1 MKRVVILTVI
11 GALALMLHPTL
22 GQAAEMG
29 VTDSR
34 AINNASLTRDP
45 AEVFNGCKHVA
56 NGIALRNEARGTISL
71 RGIPLGSNVVK
82 AYLYW
87 NLSNGVATGSSSD
100 VAWLNGNRLV
110 GTKRSDAA
118 DPCWGMAGN
127 HTYRA
132 IATSFLPKT
141 RPNCDYEVLVDSAVS
156 TSGQNPSSPSESQ
169 TTRLEGATLIVIYS
183 SANTSNNKVF
193 LYDTWNASMFSGT
206 GTFVLNHSLL
216 SGSGLFTMSGA
227 DGQRGVGNAYTNGA
241 SNETGKFNGAQFS
254 GPPVASSDWD
264 GSAGWPLPQ
273 LWDVHTHQVTLSG
286 TSSTVVYAAGAD
298 CLVPVVFVLQAGL

>member
-34 AINNASLTRDP
+34 AMNNVSLTRDP
-45 AEVFNGCKHVA
+45 EVFNGCKHVA

-71 RGIPLGSNVVK
+71 RGIPLGSSVVK

-110 GTKRSDAA
+110 GTKRSDTLDA
-118 DPCWGMAGN
+118 CWGMAGN

-156 TSGQNPSSPSESQ
+156 TSGQNPWNPQESQ

-206 GTFVLNHSLL
+206 GTFVLNHTAL

-227 DGQRGVGNAYTNGA
+227 DGQRGGGYNNSS
-241 SNETGKFNGAQFS
+241 SNETGKFNNVQFS

-286 TSSTVVYAAGAD
+286 TSSTVVYTASTD
-298 CLVPVVFVLQAGL
+298 CLVPVVFALQAGL